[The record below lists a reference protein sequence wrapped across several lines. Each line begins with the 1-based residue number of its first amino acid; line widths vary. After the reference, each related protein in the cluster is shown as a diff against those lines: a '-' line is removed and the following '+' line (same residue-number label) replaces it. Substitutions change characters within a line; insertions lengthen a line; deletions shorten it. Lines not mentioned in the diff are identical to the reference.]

1 MKNSANWRL
10 TLLAVLA
17 CSVAAAASGAQEIRS
32 GDALLRAMHDRYQ
45 SNWYDTVTFTQKSTT
60 HNPDGTDK
68 SETWREAAILPGKL
82 RIDIGPPAD
91 GNVMLVAD
99 GTLSV
104 MRAGKITVARPLV
117 HMLLILGFDVYRQ
130 DPKVTIDQVS
140 GQGFD
145 LTKIREDVWDGEPV
159 YVVGAAKDDL
169 QSKQFWIEKKRLLFV
184 RMIEPDERDKTKIS
198 DIRFADYR
206 QLTPGW
212 IAARVEFYS
221 NGKNVFTETYSDIV
235 VNPKLDPADF
245 DSKHFAPRPAEK

>member
-1 MKNSANWRL
+1 MKISTKWWPILLVIFAC
-10 TLLAVLA
+10 TL
-17 CSVAAAASGAQEIRS
+17 AAAATSAQEIRG

-60 HNPDGTDK
+60 HNSDGIDK
-68 SETWREAAILPGKL
+68 SEIWREAAILPGKL

-117 HMLLILGFDVYRQ
+117 HMLLVLGFDVYKQ
-130 DPKVTIDQVS
+130 DPKITIDQAA

-145 LTKIREDVWDGEPV
+145 LTKMREGVWEGEPV

-235 VNPKLDPADF
+235 ANPKVDPSDF
-245 DSKHFAPRPAEK
+245 DAKHFGPRPAEK